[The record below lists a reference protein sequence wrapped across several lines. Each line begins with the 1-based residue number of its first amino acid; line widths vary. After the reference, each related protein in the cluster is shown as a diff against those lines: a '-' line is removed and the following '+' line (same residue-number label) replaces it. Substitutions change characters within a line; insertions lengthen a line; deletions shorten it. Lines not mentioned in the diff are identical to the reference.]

1 MRAARPLLARPPAPP
16 ARRDTNRIALRAARS
31 ILAAASPLTL
41 DLSHA
46 TARVSVEALSAPSW
60 PAGRAEDLAEEEDGP
75 WPRAVRVTCAW
86 ERGRAAIVL
95 SAALGRSSRGRS
107 VGLRAV
113 NEATGARVL
122 WINISQTIQK
132 EPHESRAW
140 VRAQGKRAGPA
151 SPLEGPIFAVRIP
164 EGEVLPLASD
174 AFAKVVSLALRSL
187 SLAAEAAPDKTKT
200 KTKAK
205 AKAKKGAV
213 EGEPLSPQAF
223 VGPIRPVEDE
233 NLAAVHPLPGGVRR
247 YKATLDGLLGWIGR
261 SAPPLLVFR
270 EALGQ
275 RYGAPGKTAADAY
288 LRVLESAH
296 LVERRGDHIELARAG
311 EDYRRDPSPE
321 RLFEQLRATYAGF
334 LEALVLA
341 GTEGVSGPDHFKRL
355 LERLLGRRWKT
366 QSQAVFRRNWLVSMG
381 LVVRTEQGDALT
393 RQGVERLRAH
403 APEVAE
409 IRRRIEDLLEEE
421 LEEEVAK
428 AEAAAPFEAWD
439 EEAWEPRE
447 VAEEVEATQPG
458 APASDPPRW
467 STDRLHLTPAQI
479 GPHLHRLVFPEG
491 LLQRICAAL
500 TSGKHLLLV
509 GPPGTGKTELAIAVG
524 SAAKAAGYCSDILPT
539 TASADWTTF
548 DTIGG
553 YALQKD
559 GAMRFRPGVF
569 LAALERR
576 QWLLI
581 DELNRADI
589 DRAFGELLTVLAGRG
604 THAPFALDDGRMV
617 SIGPEPDRT
626 HRVPPSFRLIAT
638 MNTWDRASLFR
649 LSHAVQRRFAIVS
662 AGIPEDAEY
671 NRILEQY
678 AEDPAGGPD
687 PLDPVEPLAPL
698 DPRALAAM
706 RALFCGSGLFVHRPL
721 GPALALDMI
730 RYMRCRG
737 AGGEGFVEALA
748 MFVLPQLEGL
758 PPEAAADIQRLVTE
772 ALKGWAPRASLID
785 FAARLRDVFPLA
797 KLLSP

>member
-1 MRAARPLLARPPAPP
+1 MRAARPLLAKPPAPP
-16 ARRDTNRIALRAARS
+16 ARRDANRIALRAARS
-31 ILAAASPLTL
+31 ILEAASPLTL

-86 ERGRAAIVL
+86 DRGRAAIVL

-107 VGLRAV
+107 VGLRGV
-113 NEATGARVL
+113 SEATGARVL
-122 WINISQTIQK
+122 WINISQAIQK
-132 EPHESRAW
+132 EPQESRAW

-151 SPLEGPIFAVRIP
+151 SPLEGTIFAVRIP
-164 EGEVLPLASD
+164 EGEVLPLPSD
-174 AFAKVVSLALRSL
+174 AFAKVVLLALQRL
-187 SLAAEAAPDKTKT
+187 SLAAEAAPDIN
-200 KTKAK
+200 
-205 AKAKKGAV
+205 KKGAV

-223 VGPIRPVEDE
+223 VGSIRPVEDE

-270 EALGQ
+270 EALGE

-288 LRVLESAH
+288 LRVLESAR

-321 RLFEQLRATYAGF
+321 RLFEQLRATYTGF

-393 RQGVERLRAH
+393 RQGLERLRAH

-439 EEAWEPRE
+439 EAWDPRE
-447 VAEEVEATQPG
+447 VAEEVEPAAEQPAAMG
-458 APASDPPRW
+458 RASDPPRW
-467 STDRLHLTPAQI
+467 STDRLHLTPAQM

-524 SAAKAAGYCSDILPT
+524 NAAKAAGYCSDILPT

-662 AGIPEDAEY
+662 AGIPEEAEY
-671 NRILEQY
+671 SRILEQY
-678 AEDPAGGPD
+678 AEDPAGGP
-687 PLDPVEPLAPL
+687 EPL

>member
-1 MRAARPLLARPPAPP
+1 
-16 ARRDTNRIALRAARS
+16 
-31 ILAAASPLTL
+31 
-41 DLSHA
+41 
-46 TARVSVEALSAPSW
+46 V
-60 PAGRAEDLAEEEDGP
+60 
-75 WPRAVRVTCAW
+75 
-86 ERGRAAIVL
+86 
-95 SAALGRSSRGRS
+95 
-107 VGLRAV
+107 
-113 NEATGARVL
+113 
-122 WINISQTIQK
+122 
-132 EPHESRAW
+132 W
-140 VRAQGKRAGPA
+140 VRAPGDPSSALGGGGSSEATRAPV
-151 SPLEGPIFAVRIP
+151 FAVRIP
-164 EGEVLPLASD
+164 DGEVLPLPGD
-174 AFAKVVSLALRSL
+174 AFAKLIFLALRSL
-187 SLAAEAAPDKTKT
+187 SLAIEVHPELRS
-200 KTKAK
+200 
-205 AKAKKGAV
+205 AV
-213 EGEPLSPQAF
+213 EGEPLPSRAF
-223 VGPIRPVEDE
+223 AGPLRSNASNASSASSEGE
-233 NLAAVHPLPGGVRR
+233 NLAAIHPLPGGVRR

-261 SAPPLLVFR
+261 AAPPLLVFR

-288 LRVLESAH
+288 LRVLESAR

-311 EDYRRDPSPE
+311 EEYRLDPSPE

-341 GTEGVSGPDHFKRL
+341 GTEGVADPDHFKRL

-381 LVVRTEQGDALT
+381 FVMRTEQGDVLT
-393 RQGVERLRAH
+393 RRGLELIRAH
-403 APEVAE
+403 GAEVAE
-409 IRRRIEDLLEEE
+409 IRRRVEDLLEEE

-439 EEAWEPRE
+439 EAWEPQPAE
-447 VAEEVEATQPG
+447 AVIQAVALE
-458 APASDPPRW
+458 PAAIPRIAEPPLW
-467 STDRLHLTPAQI
+467 STGHLNLKFDQI
-479 GPHLHRLVFPEG
+479 AKHLHRLVFPEA

-509 GPPGTGKTELAIAVG
+509 GPPGTGKTDLALAIG
-524 SAAKAAGYCSDILPT
+524 SAAKEAGYCSDILPT

-638 MNTWDRASLFR
+638 MNTWDRSSLFR

-662 AGIPEDAEY
+662 AGIPDDGEY
-671 NRILEQY
+671 SRILDFY
-678 AEDPAGGPD
+678 ARDPAGGP
-687 PLDPVEPLAPL
+687 EPLEA
-698 DPRALAAM
+698 RALEAM
-706 RALFCGSGLFVHRPL
+706 RTLFCSAGLFAHRPL
-721 GPALALDMI
+721 GPAIALDMI

-737 AGGEGFVEALA
+737 AGGEGFVEGLA

-758 PPEAAADIQRLVTE
+758 PPEAAAEIQRLVNT
-772 ALKGWAPRASLID
+772 ALGGWAPRASLVD
-785 FAARLRDVFPLA
+785 LGARLREMFPLA
-797 KLLSP
+797 KLSPP